1 MVQADQVQKIFK
13 SRLNIAEIMEKNNYD
28 VTDYKGCDL
37 AQVNTMINTKQLDM
51 LIKKNTDESEA
62 TGSKKALIKYHYTKT
77 LRQNNIYEY
86 IEEYFKIDNTL
97 EKSDVL
103 IIIIKDEP
111 NDTMHKLLTNIWEQE
126 GYYIIVYNIFIIID

>member
-86 IEEYFKIDNTL
+86 IEDFPR
-97 EKSDVL
+97 V
-103 IIIIKDEP
+103 
-111 NDTMHKLLTNIWEQE
+111 
-126 GYYIIVYNIFIIID
+126 